1 MEIMQET
8 LLAFGVNAEKMKK
21 IRGLCLEM
29 GIRPVEVPA
38 DQLQAPLG
46 LLAGARGWMNP
57 AMMAGQREAG
67 SMDEEMIVMAG
78 FSQDLLELFLDRLR
92 HAECSVSLK
101 AVLTDQNAV
110 WNGGMLQEEL
120 KQERA
125 AFWRRQM
132 GEEK

>member
-1 MEIMQET
+1 M
-8 LLAFGVNAEKMKK
+8 
-21 IRGLCLEM
+21 
-29 GIRPVEVPA
+29 
-38 DQLQAPLG
+38 
-46 LLAGARGWMNP
+46 
-57 AMMAGQREAG
+57 
-67 SMDEEMIVMAG
+67 
-78 FSQDLLELFLDRLR
+78 
-92 HAECSVSLK
+92 K